1 MEKTRSFSYWN
12 NLFRLASGCAKTKPP
27 NATFRKILDTRIYVD
42 THTDKHYSARFIAL
56 QTSLSLQR
64 LRYIDSRLKAS
75 KVQESKPRTRFSKS
89 FPALVIVANYG
100 IVLLALLPLLDVPR
114 PPSHPY
120 LTSPDPWCNRVRA
133 FRQRNENI
141 EIARLFSDN
150 GRILSF

>member
-114 PPSHPY
+114 PP
-120 LTSPDPWCNRVRA
+120 LSPLLNKSRSVVQSCTCLSPEERKYRNRAIVLR
-133 FRQRNENI
+133 
-141 EIARLFSDN
+141 
-150 GRILSF
+150 